1 MASEEIKLLKKN
13 LLAGG
18 AELTLH
24 LTIRPTP
31 IRTYYSQSSP
41 PSTSCQY
48 FYKIALST
56 SKQTLFNYNY
66 RGYTDQI
73 LSASGLIAKATAEI
87 LYEFFLETFSQINP
101 PLPGVEWRDFCSL
114 SDKNEP
120 EIKGILDSN
129 FTNREKSI
137 ALLLSTLKN
146 RSSDENVETL
156 LNSAQAFLSKMG
168 EIDFTREEDVLCLID
183 PGNGVYG
190 KLYYPLMLMT
200 DTYYHSDL
208 RKKFME
214 ESFREFALL
223 LWSASTMNEL
233 PLETLL
239 KDVIPRQICMAEIDN
254 KRPRIFDLPLQTAK
268 YRQYLLSKNV
278 EEIRALVGNI
288 PTRMPAAAAIAAS
301 EKIFM
306 TQKSSESDLQIAI
319 RTMMAILPKIAHF
332 EDVRLVSFVQEFLIP
347 NRHKVEAMSI
357 LKEYFESVRTEDLTI
372 AHVNATIL
380 YFLGNQGG
388 KWLVG
393 VSFAETILGLL
404 KSELTAE
411 EIVTIINE
419 VAQISPLSATQW
431 RTFLENKETYRST
444 PASWWVPVLKK

>member
-1 MASEEIKLLKKN
+1 
-13 LLAGG
+13 
-18 AELTLH
+18 
-24 LTIRPTP
+24 
-31 IRTYYSQSSP
+31 
-41 PSTSCQY
+41 
-48 FYKIALST
+48 
-56 SKQTLFNYNY
+56 
-66 RGYTDQI
+66 
-73 LSASGLIAKATAEI
+73 
-87 LYEFFLETFSQINP
+87 
-101 PLPGVEWRDFCSL
+101 
-114 SDKNEP
+114 
-120 EIKGILDSN
+120 
-129 FTNREKSI
+129 
-137 ALLLSTLKN
+137 
-146 RSSDENVETL
+146 
-156 LNSAQAFLSKMG
+156 
-168 EIDFTREEDVLCLID
+168 
-183 PGNGVYG
+183 
-190 KLYYPLMLMT
+190 
-200 DTYYHSDL
+200 
-208 RKKFME
+208 ME